1 MTKLAFVIPAWNRPK
16 HLEICVESIAS
27 QVRADDDVRVI
38 VQDDCS
44 SNLDVPVVCAKM
56 AEKYQCVEIRRRREH
71 GDYADAFRD
80 MFRAAPDAEW
90 VWTFG
95 DDDKLLPN
103 ALKFMLSAVLPR
115 MVERDYF
122 HVAEVKRTAGT
133 NAIAYS
139 SRLIDLCGEFGW
151 VDLTG
156 FITGNVCRG
165 PLLARAAETPRWPLY
180 AKSAFVHCAALLE
193 ELADRPCAF
202 VDIPLISTQGNSDS
216 EETAKRWTDANIPV
230 RYMLMIDCIDRMFE
244 DGILTK
250 KLPAKFFRYLSYHLW
265 DRFLV
270 CFINDAVNAGALW
283 PAEAWGRIERFTK
296 YLADA
301 DVAAKLRE
309 DIDAA
314 RTLTTLHIA
323 MAQNTTL
330 IHNQISDIGTRL
342 SAAVYPYS
350 NMDPVKPQEAA
361 DAAIAA
367 A

>member
-1 MTKLAFVIPAWNRPK
+1 VTKLAFVIPAWNRPK
-16 HLEICVESIAS
+16 HLEICIESIAS
-27 QVRADDDVRVI
+27 QVRSDHDVRVI

-44 SNLDVPVVCAKM
+44 SDTDVPVVCDRM

-71 GDYADAFRD
+71 GDYSDAFRD

-95 DDDKLLPN
+95 DDDKLQPN
-103 ALKFMLSAVLPR
+103 ALKFMLTDVLPR
-115 MVERDYF
+115 MAERDYF
-122 HVAEVKRTAGT
+122 HVAEATRAAGT

-139 SRLIDLCGEFGW
+139 SRLVDLCGEFGW

-165 PLLARAAETPRWPLY
+165 PLLASAAETPRWSLY

-193 ELADRPCAF
+193 TLADRPCAYA
-202 VDIPLISTQGNSDS
+202 DIPLISTQGNSDS
-216 EETAKRWTDANIPV
+216 DETAKRWHESNIPV
-230 RYMLMIDCIDRMFE
+230 RYMLMIDCIDRMFD

-250 KLPAKFFRYLSYHLW
+250 KMPAKFFRYLTYHLW

-270 CFINDAVNAGALW
+270 CFINDAVNSQALW
-283 PAEAWGRIERFTK
+283 PAEAWGRVERFTK
-296 YLADA
+296 YLADPE
-301 DVAAKLRE
+301 VAAKLRE

-323 MAQNTTL
+323 MVQNAAS
-330 IHNQISDIGTRL
+330 INNQIADIGNRL

-350 NMDPVKPQEAA
+350 LMDSAEPEKKAT
-361 DAAIAA
+361 AA